1 MQDFSRPRIGISKCL
16 LGHNVRYDGGHKLDR
31 FIRDTLGRYVEFV
44 PVCPEVE
51 CGMDI
56 PREALRLVGDPEDP
70 SLVTIRSGID
80 YTGQMQAWGAKR
92 LQELEAEDLSG
103 YIFKAKSPSS
113 GMQRIKVY
121 NQKGHP
127 APKGVGIWARMFME
141 HFPLLPVEDEGRLND
156 PVLRENFITR
166 IFVYAS
172 WRSLL
177 AENKTRQGLVDFHT
191 RHKLLLMA
199 HHVPTYRELG
209 RLVASPKD
217 YDREELFQ
225 LYQERL
231 CYTLSLRQTAK
242 KNVNVLQHIAGYF
255 KKDLSR
261 DEKQEL
267 QELIQSYHQGL
278 VPLVVPVTLLNHY
291 VRKYQ
296 KAYLQDQVYLFP
308 HPLELRLRNHV

>member
-1 MQDFSRPRIGISKCL
+1 MQDFSRPRISISKCL

-92 LQELEAEDLSG
+92 LQELEAENLSG

-231 CYTLSLRQTAK
+231 CYALSLRQTAK

-267 QELIQSYHQGL
+267 QGLIQSYHQGL

>member
-1 MQDFSRPRIGISKCL
+1 
-16 LGHNVRYDGGHKLDR
+16 
-31 FIRDTLGRYVEFV
+31 
-44 PVCPEVE
+44 
-51 CGMDI
+51 
-56 PREALRLVGDPEDP
+56 
-70 SLVTIRSGID
+70 
-80 YTGQMQAWGAKR
+80 
-92 LQELEAEDLSG
+92 
-103 YIFKAKSPSS
+103 
-113 GMQRIKVY
+113 
-121 NQKGHP
+121 
-127 APKGVGIWARMFME
+127 ME

-231 CYTLSLRQTAK
+231 CYALSLRQTAK

-278 VPLVVPVTLLNHY
+278 VPLIVPSTLLNHY

-296 KAYLQDQVYLFP
+296 KDYLQDQVYLSP
-308 HPLELRLRNHV
+308 HPLELKLRNHV